1 MLYNV
6 YEGLESGR
14 RENVGHARN
23 TSNLF
28 SISFPSSAIGNPVV
42 SIPRR
47 FTCPERS
54 LRIVGAASRRLAAAS
69 RDPASLHGGLVW
81 PSQLSARK
89 ERCLTEG

>member
-1 MLYNV
+1 M
-6 YEGLESGR
+6 
-14 RENVGHARN
+14 GHARN